1 MGSFAEFERQ
11 LIKSRQAEG
20 ISIRK
25 AAGLYKGVGRKR
37 EISDDMIAEIKRRVA
52 DGEKKTNIASDL
64 KISRE
69 SIYKILKS

>member
-11 LIKSRQAEG
+11 LIKSRQREG
-20 ISIRK
+20 IEIRK
-25 AAGLYKGVGRKR
+25 AAGLYRGVGRKR
-37 EISDDMIAEIKRRVA
+37 EISDDMVAEIKRRVTA
-52 DGEKKTNIASDL
+52 GDKKTNIASDL